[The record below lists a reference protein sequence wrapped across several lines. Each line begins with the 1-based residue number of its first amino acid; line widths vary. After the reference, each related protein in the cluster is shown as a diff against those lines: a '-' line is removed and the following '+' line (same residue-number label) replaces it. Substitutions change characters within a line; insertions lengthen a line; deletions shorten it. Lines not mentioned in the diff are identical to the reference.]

1 MFLNKHPTIMGLAK
15 KKRKKKEEEEE
26 EDWHAGLFV

>member
-15 KKRKKKEEEEE
+15 KQKTKKEEEE